1 MSDTRGVFV
10 VVPTYNEA
18 RVIRATLGALLEAGY
33 SVVVV
38 DDGSSDGTWE
48 LIAALPVYRLR
59 HPVNLGQGAALQTGM
74 QFAIQRGAEVIVH
87 FDADGQHGA
96 SDIARMVEPVRAGE
110 ADVVLGSRFL
120 RVEDRGGVP
129 LSRRIL
135 LRGAIVVN
143 FLATGLWL
151 SDAHNG
157 LRALSR
163 RAAAKI
169 DIHENGFAHASE
181 IVWQI
186 RERGLRYV
194 ERPMTVAYTD
204 YSRAKG
210 QSVWNAFNVLFDLV
224 LRRLLP

>member
-33 SVVVV
+33 TAVVV

-48 LIAALPVYRLR
+48 LIAPLPIYRLR

-74 QFAIQRGAEVIVH
+74 QFAIQRGAQVVVH

-96 SDIARMVEPVRAGE
+96 ADIARMVAPIRAGE

-120 RVEDRGGVP
+120 RAADRGGVP
-129 LSRRIL
+129 LGRQVL

-163 RAAAKI
+163 DAAAQI

-181 IVWQI
+181 IIWQI

>member
-1 MSDTRGVFV
+1 MSETRGVFV

-18 RVIRATLGALLEAGY
+18 RVIRDTLGALIEAGY
-33 SVVVV
+33 AVVVV

-48 LIAALPVYRLR
+48 LIAPLPVYRLR

-74 QFAIQRGAEVIVH
+74 QFALQRGAEVIVH

-96 SDIARMVEPVRAGE
+96 ADIARLVAPIRAGE

-120 RVEDRGGVP
+120 RAEDRGEVP
-129 LSRRIL
+129 LSRQIL

-163 RAAAKI
+163 EAAARI
-169 DIHENGFAHASE
+169 EIRENGFAHASE

-186 RERGLRYV
+186 RERGLRSV

-204 YSRAKG
+204 YARAKG
-210 QSVWNAFNVLFDLV
+210 QSVWNAFNILFDLL